1 LPNDDDIIPRVES
14 LTDTGGVRRK
24 RSRAVILLLA
34 LWLWAC
40 AGGTAAPTAA
50 PGAPLPGETPSA
62 APTLV
67 LSSGPLVVTLTSPA
81 DEAVVSTP
89 QVDVAGQAPA
99 ETVISI
105 GDSITVVDASGQFS
119 IPVPLEEG
127 PNALEIVASDPDGN
141 QASVTLVVTYDPGS

>member
-1 LPNDDDIIPRVES
+1 MRL
-14 LTDTGGVRRK
+14 RRG
-24 RSRAVILLLA
+24 RAVILILA
-34 LWLWAC
+34 LWLYAC
-40 AGGTAAPTAA
+40 AGKAAPTAA
-50 PGAPLPGETPSA
+50 PGETASEAPP
-62 APTLV
+62 LV

-81 DEAVVSTP
+81 DETVVSAP

-127 PNALEIVASDPDGN
+127 PNSLEIVASDADGN
-141 QASVTLVVTYDPGS
+141 QVSATLVVTYDPGS

>member
-1 LPNDDDIIPRVES
+1 M
-14 LTDTGGVRRK
+14 
-24 RSRAVILLLA
+24 ILVLA

-50 PGAPLPGETPSA
+50 SDETASEAPP
-62 APTLV
+62 LV

-81 DEAVVSTP
+81 DETVVSAP

-127 PNALEIVASDPDGN
+127 PNSLEIVASDPDGN
-141 QASVTLVVTYDPGS
+141 QVTVTLTVTYDPGS